1 MSFLIAHLSHMNK
14 LLKEYKQDQLTTT
27 NPSTSTEPHVLKVFH
42 FLNQFLLFP
51 YIQITSI
58 KGRIYSS

>member
-27 NPSTSTEPHVLKVFH
+27 NPSTNNKTTCVKKCLIFP
-42 FLNQFLLFP
+42 NQFLLFSNYP
-51 YIQITSI
+51 NYIH
-58 KGRIYSS
+58 